1 MWSLSVIPAGT
12 WCWLA
17 VMPCPA
23 AARPQTPAATVTALM
38 SLAKP
43 RLLLLLQHRLGS
55 KNPVDVVESGLL
67 KRFN

>member
-1 MWSLSVIPAGT
+1 
-12 WCWLA
+12 
-17 VMPCPA
+17 MPCPA

-55 KNPVDVVESGLL
+55 KNPVDVVESALL